1 MIVDRSSSPVV
12 TGENRLLIGRIHHI
26 DSRRAL
32 EQRTQLNVLIP
43 GLLRRGF
50 QVEEATAHYQP
61 DFPQTGRITVRDCTD
76 VAVTH
81 WSQHMHVRREMAR
94 RREAMPSIP
103 KRIRGYWR
111 LTRRFLALFFQTGSL
126 QRAIRRRN
134 IERSLGA
141 KHLHLWTCLANSTAM
156 GAVIVEDDFSLRTES
171 SPDEVADLL
180 NEFGTHIDWIDL
192 AGGISRKGLVF
203 PDSRLENLVLSYICT
218 NTTCGYFVSKRMAI
232 ALIDLI
238 SERPSRLFLG
248 SFVTNEL
255 NNAGFRG
262 SSVLPMIPPF
272 IHGTLTGGMT
282 SSIPY

>member
-1 MIVDRSSSPVV
+1 
-12 TGENRLLIGRIHHI
+12 
-26 DSRRAL
+26 L

-50 QVEEATAHYQP
+50 HIEEATAHYQP
-61 DFPQTGRITVRDCTD
+61 DFPPPGRITIRDCLE
-76 VAVTH
+76 VADSY
-81 WSQHMHVRREMAR
+81 WRQHMHLRREMAR
-94 RREAMPSIP
+94 RREAKSSIP
-103 KRIRGYWR
+103 KSYWR
-111 LTRRFLALFFQTGSL
+111 LSCRFLALFFQTGSL

-134 IERSLGA
+134 IDRSLSA
-141 KHLHLWTCLANSTAM
+141 KHLHLWACLANSTAM

-192 AGGISRKGLVF
+192 AGGISRKGLGF
-203 PDSRLENLVLSYICT
+203 PDSKLENLVLSYICT
-218 NTTCGYFVSKRMAI
+218 NTVCGYFVSKRMAI

-272 IHGTLTGGMT
+272 IHGTITGGMA